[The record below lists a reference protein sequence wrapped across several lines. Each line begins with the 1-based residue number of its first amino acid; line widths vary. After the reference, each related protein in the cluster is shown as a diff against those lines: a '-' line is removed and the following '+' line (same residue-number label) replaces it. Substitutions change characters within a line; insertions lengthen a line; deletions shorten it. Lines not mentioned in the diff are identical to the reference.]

1 LDIGEFLLVTK
12 FLIVILSGTLT
23 PVIVSSTF
31 SAVILSGARSAKSK
45 DPRIS
50 LLLVI
55 PEAGVP
61 DGRICPLGWEAGVPS
76 ERFCSLGWEGNL
88 LLLVNL
94 RHKNQIRAA
103 PHIVCG
109 PTIGLAK
116 VANNLPKLRTD

>member
-1 LDIGEFLLVTK
+1 MGKSLDIGELLLVIPAGN
-12 FLIVILSGTLT
+12 L
-23 PVIVSSTF
+23 
-31 SAVILSGARSAKSK
+31 
-45 DPRIS
+45 

-61 DGRICPLGWEAGVPS
+61 DGRICPLGWEAGVPDGRICSLGWEAGVPS
-76 ERFCSLGWEGNL
+76 ERFCSLGLEGNL

-94 RHKNQIRAA
+94 RHKNEIRAA

-109 PTIGLAK
+109 PAIGLAK

>member
-1 LDIGEFLLVTK
+1 MGKFLLVTK

-23 PVIVSSTF
+23 PVIVSGTF

-88 LLLVNL
+88 LFGNL
-94 RHKNQIRAA
+94 RHKNEIRAA

-109 PTIGLAK
+109 PAIGLAK